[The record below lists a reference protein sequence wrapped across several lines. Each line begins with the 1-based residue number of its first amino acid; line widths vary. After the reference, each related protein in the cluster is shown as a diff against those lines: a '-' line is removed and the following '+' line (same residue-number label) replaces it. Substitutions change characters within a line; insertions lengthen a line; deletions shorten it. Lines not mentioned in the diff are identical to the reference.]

1 MEFKQISRKC
11 LVVCAAERSKG
22 GGFGLA
28 EAGGHERRSA
38 CHQAFAS
45 PTSIRAEQ
53 RLIAK
58 VVKRQRQVGYLFSN
72 QCHSSLQVI
81 AFSTAD
87 THRITLNGSLHFDL
101 AVLD

>member
-1 MEFKQISRKC
+1 VEFKQISRKC

-53 RLIAK
+53 SRAE
-58 VVKRQRQVGYLFSN
+58 VNRES
-72 QCHSSLQVI
+72 C
-81 AFSTAD
+81 
-87 THRITLNGSLHFDL
+87 
-101 AVLD
+101 